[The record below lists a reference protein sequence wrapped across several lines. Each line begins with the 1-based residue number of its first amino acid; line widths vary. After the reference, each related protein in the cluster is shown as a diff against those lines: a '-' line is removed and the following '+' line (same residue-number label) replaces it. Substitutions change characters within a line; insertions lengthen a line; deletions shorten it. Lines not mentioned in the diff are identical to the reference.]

1 MNSSI
6 VSLSEMAKQIK
17 NGHKVVLFKDCSV
30 PMELGRTLIKQGTK
44 GLHLVTVPTGSMLPD
59 MLIGAGC
66 VATVE
71 TSGVSLGEFGLA
83 PQFGSAVKSG
93 RIKILDATCPAIYA
107 GLQAAEKGLPFIPL
121 RGLIGSDVLK
131 NREDFRVIDNPF
143 MENDPIV
150 VLPAIAPDVA
160 IFHAG
165 MADVY
170 GNVYIARQAEL
181 KIISHAATKTLV
193 TVEEI
198 VDFNI
203 LEQPELAPA
212 ALSAM
217 YVDGIA
223 LVPNGAWPLNLPGYY
238 DYDRSSIKAY
248 AVAAEN
254 DSSFKTWL
262 ETQNSSSKANSH

>member
-1 MNSSI
+1 M
-6 VSLSEMAKQIK
+6 SLAEMAKQIK
-17 NGHKVVLFKDCSV
+17 NGQKIVVFKDCSV
-30 PMELGRTLIKQGTK
+30 PMELGRTLIKQGIK
-44 GLHLVTVPTGSMLPD
+44 DLHLVTVPTGSMLPD

-93 RIKILDATCPAIYA
+93 RINILDATCPAIYA

-131 NREDFRVIDNPF
+131 NREDFRIIDNPF
-143 MENDPIV
+143 TDNDPIA
-150 VLPAIAPDVA
+150 VLPAIEPDVA

-181 KIISHAATKTLV
+181 KILSHAATKTFV

-198 VDFNI
+198 VNFNI
-203 LEQPELAPA
+203 LEQPELAA
-212 ALSAM
+212 ATLSAM

-248 AVAAEN
+248 AMAAKSDN
-254 DSSFKTWL
+254 TFKTWL
-262 ETQNSSSKANSH
+262 ETQNRGPVIDSN